1 MSKFFDPGRVRSI
14 FCGSC
19 RVVSGQSSMV
29 LVWKITLKN
38 VKFFNFFPW
47 GQKNLF
53 GLGQKVPGSKDGL
66 LFTVGQK

>member
-1 MSKFFDPGRVRSI
+1 MNCNKSSDGPGQFIVAQV
-14 FCGSC
+14 G
-19 RVVSGQSSMV
+19 SGQVSH
-29 LVWKITLKN
+29 LWFGYDNFL
-38 VKFFNFFPW
+38 NFFPW